1 LRNNPENRPGD
12 PRSYSM
18 ARELIPSDA
27 TIKAIRLGDMR
38 KRLSD
43 GDGLFL
49 LLFAN
54 GGAHGWRFDY
64 TYQTRR
70 KLISLGTY
78 PDTSLAL
85 ARRKAEAARALVA
98 EGLDPSAERKAERK
112 RHLEAR
118 TEGARR
124 EAGLPPSDS
133 FEAVAREWFKVRC
146 SGWSKS
152 YADKMMARFEADV
165 FPWLGK
171 VPIGKVTGPMLLEVC
186 RRIEDRG
193 VIETAHRALQ
203 DSSQVFAYAMATDK
217 IDRNPAAKLKT
228 VLRQPEPKNF
238 AAITDPARLG
248 QLLRACDKYAAT
260 PVVRAAL
267 KLAPMLLLRPGE
279 LRCAEWPEIDLDAAL
294 WTVPAARMKREL
306 REKLLGAP
314 HLVPLPHQAVTL
326 LRDLHGLTGHA
337 KMVFRGERHHDRP
350 MSDNTIN
357 AALRAM
363 GFSQD
368 EVTVHGF
375 RATARTMLHERLG
388 FSPDIIEAQ
397 LAHSVRDSLGRAYN
411 RTEFTE
417 QRRAMLQ
424 SWADYLDQLRLGD
437 LVGKVASRAPA
448 AIAAT
453 ASAVPGRA
461 TGLSPSS
468 MSTFPQTSSVKEGGG
483 APPSLLDLPHDLST
497 LEASR
502 FLNTSH
508 LFVVQEI
515 DAGRLRSRE
524 VGSDLRIAMSDL
536 VAYAVKVRLGVGVI
550 SSS

>member
-1 LRNNPENRPGD
+1 
-12 PRSYSM
+12 M
-18 ARELIPSDA
+18 ARDLIPSDA
-27 TIKAIRLGDMR
+27 TIKAIRQGDKR

-43 GDGLFL
+43 GDGLYL
-49 LLFAN
+49 LLFVN
-54 GGAHGWRFDY
+54 GGSHGWRFDY
-64 TYQTRR
+64 VYQTRR

-98 EGLDPSAERKAERK
+98 EGLDPSAERQAERQ
-112 RHLEAR
+112 RHLKAR
-118 TEGARR
+118 TEQARR
-124 EAGLPPSDS
+124 SQGLPPSDS
-133 FEAVAREWFKVRC
+133 FEAVAREWFKVRR

-152 YADKMMARFEADV
+152 YADKMMARFETDV
-165 FPWLGK
+165 FPHLGATQIAK
-171 VPIGKVTGPMLLEVC
+171 ITGPMLLTVL

-203 DSSQVFAYAMATDK
+203 DSSQVFAYAMATDM
-217 IDRNPAAKLKT
+217 IERNPAEKLKT

-238 AAITDPARLG
+238 PAITDPARFA

-279 LRCAEWPEIDLDAAL
+279 LRFAEWPEIDLEAAL
-294 WTVPAARMKREL
+294 WTVPAARMKREI

-314 HLVPLPHQAVTL
+314 HLVPLPHQAVTV
-326 LRDLHGLTGHA
+326 LRELHDLTGHA
-337 KMVFRGERHHDRP
+337 KMVFRGERHHERP
-350 MSDNTIN
+350 MSENTIN

-368 EVTVHGF
+368 EVTGHGF

-397 LAHSVRDSLGRAYN
+397 LAHSVRDNLGRAYN

-424 SWADYLDQLRLGD
+424 AWADYIDQLRLGED
-437 LVGKVASRAPA
+437 AAPTRASQN
-448 AIAAT
+448 
-453 ASAVPGRA
+453 
-461 TGLSPSS
+461 SPSPVPVKQS
-468 MSTFPQTSSVKEGGG
+468 ELERTVPAPQGL
-483 APPSLLDLPHDLST
+483 APPSAKPPTPPTSTGSSTSIIAVPSPGMKEDLST
-497 LEASR
+497 IEAAK
-502 FLNTSH
+502 FLNASH
-508 LFVVQEI
+508 LFVAQEI
-515 DAGRLRSRE
+515 DAGRLKFRQ
-524 VGSDLRIAMSDL
+524 VGVDLRIAMSDL
-536 VAYAVKVRLGVGVI
+536 VAYAVQTRLGT
-550 SSS
+550 

>member
-1 LRNNPENRPGD
+1 
-12 PRSYSM
+12 M
-18 ARELIPSDA
+18 ARDLIASDA
-27 TIKAIRLGDMR
+27 TIKAIRPGDSR
-38 KRLSD
+38 KRLTD

-49 LLFAN
+49 LLFAK
-54 GGAHGWRFDY
+54 GGSHGWRFDY
-64 TYQTRR
+64 THQGRR

-85 ARRKAEAARALVA
+85 ARRKAEVARALVA
-98 EGLDPSAERKAERK
+98 EGRDPSAERKAERK
-112 RHLEAR
+112 KHSEAK
-118 TEGARR
+118 TEEVRR
-124 EAGLPPSDS
+124 DSGLPPSDS
-133 FEAVAREWFKVRC
+133 FEAVAREWFAVRR

-152 YADKMMARFEADV
+152 YADKMMARFETDV

-171 VPIGKVTGPMLLEVC
+171 TPIAKVTGPMLLEVC

-238 AAITDPARLG
+238 SAITDPARFG

-267 KLAPMLLLRPGE
+267 RLAPMLLLRPGE

-314 HLVPLPHQAVTL
+314 HLVPLPHQAVAV
-326 LRDLHGLTGHA
+326 LRDLHALTGHA

-368 EVTVHGF
+368 EVTGHGF

-397 LAHSVRDSLGRAYN
+397 LAHSVRDNLGRAYN

-424 SWADYLDQLRLGD
+424 SWADYLDQLRIAGD
-437 LVGKVASRAPA
+437 
-448 AIAAT
+448 
-453 ASAVPGRA
+453 AVPGRA
-461 TGLSPSS
+461 AAAEPARTPAPAPSPLPALPTLPARSAPYIKAADTSAPVQS
-468 MSTFPQTSSVKEGGG
+468 MRKDDFSTI
-483 APPSLLDLPHDLST
+483 
-497 LEASR
+497 EAAK
-502 FLNTSH
+502 FLNASH
-508 LFVVQEI
+508 LFIVQEI
-515 DAGRLRSRE
+515 DAGRLKCRQ
-524 VGSDLRIAMSDL
+524 VGVDLRIFVGDL
-536 VAYAVKVRLGVGVI
+536 VAYAIETRLGG
-550 SSS
+550 

>member
-1 LRNNPENRPGD
+1 
-12 PRSYSM
+12 M
-18 ARELIPSDA
+18 ARDLIPSDA
-27 TIKAIRLGDMR
+27 TIKAIRPGDTR
-38 KRLSD
+38 RRLSD

-49 LLFAN
+49 LLFAD
-54 GGAHGWRFDY
+54 GGSHGWRFDY
-64 TYQTRR
+64 THQGRR

-85 ARRKAEAARALVA
+85 ARRKAEAARAVVA
-98 EGLDPSAERKAERK
+98 EGRDPSAERKAERK
-112 RHLEAR
+112 KQLEAK
-118 TEGARR
+118 TEEVRR
-124 EAGLPPSDS
+124 DAGLPPTDS
-133 FEAVAREWFKVRC
+133 FEAVAREWFAVRQ

-152 YADKMMARFEADV
+152 YADKMMARFESDV

-171 VPIGKVTGPMLLEVC
+171 TPIAEVTGPMLLAVC

-238 AAITDPARLG
+238 AAITDPARFG
-248 QLLRACDKYAAT
+248 QLLLACDKYKAT

-279 LRCAEWPEIDLDAAL
+279 LRFAEWPEIDLDAAL
-294 WTVPAARMKREL
+294 WTVPAARMKREV
-306 REKLLGAP
+306 REKLLGGP
-314 HLVPLPHQAVTL
+314 HLVPLPRQAVAV
-326 LRDLHGLTGHA
+326 LRELHELTGHA
-337 KMVFRGERHHDRP
+337 KMVFRGERHHDRA

-368 EVTVHGF
+368 EVTGHGF

-388 FSPDIIEAQ
+388 FSPEIIEAQ

-424 SWADYLDQLRLGD
+424 AWADYLDQLRLDGD
-437 LVGKVASRAPA
+437 AVPMRVSAPKPSTAPVSVISTPPRSPPAPA
-448 AIAAT
+448 ERPVVAPAL
-453 ASAVPGRA
+453 P
-461 TGLSPSS
+461 SP
-468 MSTFPQTSSVKEGGG
+468 MEKQE
-483 APPSLLDLPHDLST
+483 LST
-497 LEASR
+497 IEAAK
-502 FLNTSH
+502 FLNASH
-508 LFVVQEI
+508 LFIAQEI
-515 DAGRLRSRE
+515 DAGRLKCRQ
-524 VGSDLRIAMSDL
+524 VGVDWRIAVSDL
-536 VAYAVKVRLGVGVI
+536 VTYALRVRLGSHGDAQR
-550 SSS
+550 S